1 VPGEFRRAEP
11 VEMWA
16 ISRRSERD
24 SGEKV
29 DDFWEASPE
38 AARHR

>member
-1 VPGEFRRAEP
+1 MSDYAI
-11 VEMWA
+11 VEIWA
-16 ISRRSERD
+16 ISRQSESD

-38 AARHR
+38 ASQRQ